1 MNMNKLFQYLIKG
14 RVIMFSMMLAFFLIA
29 CDETGGLAEDPYA
42 GGKEP
47 LGIRLL
53 DESPV
58 PDKGIPGT
66 EVVFKAKGLLKYS
79 NPAAGE
85 YKFEFF
91 INNEKAEIL
100 NATDTT
106 LTVLI
111 PANIS
116 SGASFLEM
124 EGQIFFGP
132 RFTVLGNVSIDENYG
147 IKEGASGPVYDCLP
161 HSNGGFYIVG
171 GFRYIENSIENNE
184 VYNSIA
190 VLTNQGNVVKKSA
203 NYYTDGALESLNSI
217 SRFSDGRLL
226 VSGDIVRYDQTSGIG
241 NIAIIKSDCSLVTEN
256 IELLRQ
262 NGETSVKTFSS
273 FNGGAEDAG
282 ILKSFVTSN
291 DDVIAI
297 GNMKQ
302 YRRADYANSTYDYI
316 QYDITEVNSVMKM
329 TIDGNIDQTYH
340 AGENASGSNGIVN
353 DAYLDGSDGVIIAGD
368 FTAFDGMATGNI
380 IRLNADGEVDQQYLA
395 NIGTGANGAI
405 NVIRYNKALDKAM
418 ITGNFTEFNGFRC
431 SGVLMLNG
439 DGTVDDNFKL
449 KQLSGGAVNFATILN
464 SGKIVLSGTFE
475 KYEGIT
481 RSGML
486 ILEANGDIEQDFN
499 VPGSFTGQLYNVF
512 ETSSTEGYYA
522 LLLVGN
528 FNRFDDQTIR
538 NIVKIRVMDVE

>member
-1 MNMNKLFQYLIKG
+1 MNKLFQYLVRG
-14 RVIMFSMMLAFFLIA
+14 RVIMLPMLFAFFLIA
-29 CDETGGLAEDPYA
+29 CEGTGGLAEDPYA

-47 LGIRLL
+47 LGIKLL
-53 DESPV
+53 DEPPV
-58 PDKGIPGT
+58 PDSGIPGT
-66 EVVFKAKGLLKYS
+66 EVVFRAKGLSKYS
-79 NPAAGE
+79 NPATGE

-91 INNEKAEIL
+91 INDEKTEII

-147 IKEGASGPVYDCLP
+147 IKEGASGPIYDCLS

-171 GFRYIENSIENNE
+171 NFSYIDNSIENNE
-184 VYNSIA
+184 AYNSIA

-203 NYYTDGALESLNSI
+203 NYNTDGALGSLNSI
-217 SRFSDGRLL
+217 SQFSDGRLL
-226 VSGDIVRYDQTSGIG
+226 VSGNIVRYDQTSGIG
-241 NIAIIKSDCSLVTEN
+241 NIAIIKSDCSLVTED

-262 NGETSVKTFSS
+262 NGESTVRTFSS
-273 FNGGAEDAG
+273 FNGGAEDAS

-302 YRRADYANSTYDYI
+302 YRRADYANSTYSYI
-316 QYDITEVNSVMKM
+316 KYDITEVNSVMKM
-329 TIDGNIDQTYH
+329 SIDGNLDLTYH
-340 AGENASGSNGIVN
+340 NGENASGSNGIVS

-368 FTAFDGMATGNI
+368 FTAFDGMPTGNI
-380 IRLNADGEVDQQYLA
+380 VRLNSDGEVDQDYLA

-405 NVIRYNKALDKAM
+405 NVIRYNKAMDKTM
-418 ITGNFTEFNGFRC
+418 VTGNFTEFNGFSC
-431 SGVLMLNG
+431 SGVVMLNG

-449 KQLSGGAVNFATILN
+449 KQISGGAVNFATMLN

-475 KYEGIT
+475 KYDEIT
-481 RSGML
+481 RSGIL
-486 ILEANGDIEQDFN
+486 ILEASGDVEQDFN
-499 VPGSFTGQLYNVF
+499 VPGNFSGQLYNVF

-528 FNRFDDQTIR
+528 FNRFDDQIVR